1 MDERLFEA
9 ERHTKAVLET
19 EVPCLERTLRTYRVL
34 TREQLA
40 ELSGATHWHQGRL
53 RRAIEAAERLGVLSR
68 RGRDFVE
75 LPPDRR

>member
-9 ERHTKAVLET
+9 EPRRQAMLRT
-19 EVPCLERTLRTYRVL
+19 EVRCLERTLRTYRVL
-34 TREQLA
+34 TRDQLA
-40 ELSGATHWHQGRL
+40 RLSGADRWHHGRL
-53 RRAIEAAERLGVLSR
+53 REAIEAAERQGVLSR